1 MANKF
6 EFSIIMN
13 VNNVEDYI
21 KESIESV
28 IAQNIGFKD
37 NIQLIIVDSFSI
49 DNSMV
54 IASSYQ
60 KKYPENIACISC
72 DSESRFDAYNLGLEH
87 VNGEY
92 VNFMEGS
99 DVLAADL
106 VSKVK
111 SSFKKYDTDMVAFP
125 VEYIDAKRN
134 HHLRF
139 KFIKEVDEFVDLKRE
154 PRLIQLDVNTAFI
167 RKDSFGDLK
176 FNNDVPMADTLLVNK
191 LLIENNHYVVNKDT
205 VFYMQEER
213 HLDEFSTKEAIL
225 NTFKFFNE
233 LIDDSLEKYS
243 AVPKFIQHTFL
254 YYLQDV
260 VKIEDIKSIFKTEEE
275 LDQFWDA
282 FLKIVYYVDMNEIKV
297 NNLVNDSVKNFLR
310 FVKNEDFH
318 IECIGKEVYV
328 KSGNDVLNSLHKRK
342 LWLDLVQIKDGF
354 LNISGSLQS
363 NCDKRFLSV
372 EAIKSGGN
380 IKRVFEAKEIEY
392 PNTNRVTNH
401 YLSIPWHF
409 TYNFDFRIPIE
420 KGESFSLFFR
430 TIYQENDDRAVMDA
444 EITTRYYANIS
455 EIGNYFRREG
465 NILLFKK
472 NTFFVRPESY
482 VRAIVYE
489 FKVLMKLF
497 FAGYSMGIILKT
509 MVMRTLI
516 FILYPFYKNR
526 KIWLFS
532 DRLDLSGDNGE
543 HFFRYAM
550 TRKDDIKKY
559 FVINGDSPDFERLK
573 NEYGNHVVE
582 FASFKHK
589 ILYAFAK
596 KLMQSQISPRTYNPF
611 HEGRPR
617 RYAGIGLAEAY
628 FLQHG
633 VNRYDM
639 SSWVTKFDKN
649 LALILTVSELDYGE
663 FTSDR
668 YAFDNSIVQLLGY
681 PRFDNLTNENLKK
694 QIVIMPTW
702 RNYIRTSTQL
712 INSEY
717 FKRFNGLL
725 NNERLI
731 EHAKKTGYEIILKP
745 HPSMF
750 KFINVFDVNDYVKV
764 DNKTKHHVLLCDS
777 ALMITDYSSVANDF
791 VYLKKPVIYYQYGGG
806 KDHHFDI
813 STTFV
818 SDESMD
824 FGAIIEDENELIDK
838 IIEYMDNNCE
848 MEEIYKQRVENF
860 FKYTDRNN
868 SKRVYDW
875 VYEH

>member
-1 MANKF
+1 
-6 EFSIIMN
+6 MN

-49 DNSMV
+49 DNSMA

-60 KKYPENIACISC
+60 KKYPENISCISC
-72 DSESRFDAYNLGLEH
+72 DSESKFDAYNLGLEH
-87 VNGEY
+87 IAGEY

-111 SSFKKYDTDMVAFP
+111 SSFKKYDTDMVSFP
-125 VEYIDAKRN
+125 VEYIDAKKSYP
-134 HHLRF
+134 LKF
-139 KFIKEVDEFVDLKRE
+139 KFIKEVDEFADLKRE
-154 PRLIQLDVNTAFI
+154 PRLIQLDVNTVFI
-167 RKDSFGDLK
+167 RKDAFGDLR
-176 FNNDVPMADTLLVNK
+176 FNNEIPMADTLFVNK

-205 VFYMQEER
+205 IYYMQEER
-213 HLDEFSTKEAIL
+213 SLDEFTTKDEIL

-233 LIDDSLEKYS
+233 LIEDSIEKYS

-254 YYLQDV
+254 YYLQDI
-260 VKIEDIKSIFKTEEE
+260 VKIEDIKSIFKTDEE
-275 LDQFWDA
+275 LDKFWDS

-310 FVKNEDFH
+310 FIKNEDFH
-318 IECIGKEVYV
+318 IECKGKEVYV
-328 KSGNDVLNSLHKRK
+328 KSGNDVLNTLHKRK
-342 LWLDLVQIKDGF
+342 LWFDIVEIKEGF

-363 NCDKRFLSV
+363 NCDKRFISV

-380 IKRVFEAKEIEY
+380 IKRVFEAKEVEY

-409 TYNFDFRIPIE
+409 TYNFDFKIPIG
-420 KGESFSLFFR
+420 KDESFSLFFR
-430 TIYQENDDRAVMDA
+430 IIYQENDNRAVMDA
-444 EITTRYYANIS
+444 EVTCRYYVNIS
-455 EIGNYFRREG
+455 EIGNYFRKD
-465 NILLFKK
+465 NKILLFKK
-472 NTFFVRPESY
+472 NMFFVRPESY
-482 VRAIVYE
+482 IRAAVYE
-489 FKVLMKLF
+489 FKVMMKLF
-497 FAGYSMGIILKT
+497 FAGYSMMVILKT
-509 MVMRTLI
+509 IVVRTLC

-532 DRLDLSGDNGE
+532 DRLDLCGDNGE

-559 FVINGDSPDFERLK
+559 FVIGAGYPDYDRLK
-573 NEYGNHVVE
+573 SEYGKHVVE
-582 FASFKHK
+582 FGSLKHK
-589 ILYAFAK
+589 ILYTFTK
-596 KLMQSQISPRTYNPF
+596 KFLQSQISPRTYNPF

-617 RYAGIGLAEAY
+617 RYAGLGLGEVC

-649 LALILTVSELDYGE
+649 LSLILTVSELDYAE

-668 YAFDNSIVQLLGY
+668 YAYDNSIVQLLGY

>member
-1 MANKF
+1 
-6 EFSIIMN
+6 MN

-37 NIQLIIVDSFSI
+37 NIQLIIVDSLSI
-49 DNSMV
+49 DNSMA

-60 KKYPENIACISC
+60 KKYPENISCISC
-72 DSESRFDAYNLGLEH
+72 DSESKFDAYNLGLEH
-87 VNGEY
+87 IAGEY

-99 DVLAADL
+99 DVLSANL
-106 VSKVK
+106 ISKVK
-111 SSFKKYDTDMVAFP
+111 SSFKKYDTDMVSFP
-125 VEYIDAKRN
+125 VEYIDAKRGYN
-134 HHLRF
+134 LKF
-139 KFIKEVDEFVDLKRE
+139 KFIKDVDEFVDLKRE

-167 RKDSFGDLK
+167 RKDAFGDLR
-176 FNNDVPMADTLLVNK
+176 FNNEIPMADTLFVNK

-205 VFYMQEER
+205 IYYMQEER
-213 HLDEFSTKEAIL
+213 CLDEFTTKEEIL
-225 NTFKFFNE
+225 NSFRFFNE
-233 LIDDSLEKYS
+233 LIEDSIEKYS

-254 YYLQDV
+254 YYLQDI
-260 VKIEDIKSIFKTEEE
+260 VKIEDIKSIFKTEEG
-275 LDQFWDA
+275 LDQFWDN
-282 FLKIVYYVDMNEIKV
+282 FLSIIYHVDMNQIKT

-318 IECIGKEVYV
+318 TECKGKEVYI
-328 KSGNDVLNSLHKRK
+328 KSGNDVLNTLHKRK
-342 LWLDLVQIKDGF
+342 LWLDIVEIKNGF
-354 LNISGSLQS
+354 LNLSGSFQS
-363 NCDKRFLSV
+363 NCDKRFISV

-409 TYNFDFRIPIE
+409 TYNFDFKIPIE

-444 EITTRYYANIS
+444 DVTCRYYVNIS
-455 EIGNYFRREG
+455 EIGNYFRKDG

-472 NTFFVRPESY
+472 NMFFVRSESY
-482 VRAIVYE
+482 IRAAVYE
-489 FKVLMKLF
+489 LKVMMKLF
-497 FAGYSMGIILKT
+497 FAGYSMMLILKT
-509 MVMRTLI
+509 IVIRALC

-550 TRKDDIKKY
+550 TRKDDVKKY
-559 FVINGDSPDFERLK
+559 FVINGDSPDFARLK
-573 NEYGNHVVE
+573 NEYGNHIVE
-582 FASFKHK
+582 FSSFKHK

-596 KLMQSQISPRTYNPF
+596 KMMQSQISPRTYNPF
-611 HEGRPR
+611 NEGRPR

-649 LALILTVSELDYGE
+649 LAMILTVSELDYGE

-668 YAFDNSIVQLLGY
+668 YAYDNSIVQLLGY
-681 PRFDNLTNENLKK
+681 PRFDNLTNDNLKK

-750 KFINVFDVNDYVKV
+750 KFINVFDVNEYVKV

-848 MEEIYKQRVENF
+848 MEEIYRDRVENF

-875 VYEH
+875 AYEH